1 MEVIN
6 ILGTIVNSLVIVIGS
21 VIGLFLKENV
31 NEKVSNTIMNGL
43 ALCVIYIGISGT
55 LKGNNTIVMIISVA
69 VGAFIGGIIDIDNKL
84 ENLGKIIEKSFNKN
98 NGNISIAQGF
108 VTATLLFCIGAMAI
122 VGSLESGLN
131 NNHSTLYA
139 KSILDGIS
147 SIIFA
152 STLGIGVA
160 LSAIVVFIYQ
170 GSITLAASFLSTFLS
185 DIAINNMTAVG
196 SLLIIGLGLNMLG
209 VTKIKVSNL
218 LPSIIIAVLLSFFR
232 I

>member
-21 VIGLFLKENV
+21 FIGLFLKGNV
-31 NEKVSNTIMNGL
+31 NEKVRNTIMNGL

-55 LKGNNTIVMIISVA
+55 LKGDNTIVMIISVA
-69 VGAFIGGIIDIDNKL
+69 VGAFIGEIIDIDNKL

-196 SLLIIGLGLNMLG
+196 SLLILGLGLNMLG

-218 LPSIIIAVLLSFFR
+218 LPSIIIAVLLSFF
-232 I
+232 

>member
-218 LPSIIIAVLLSFFR
+218 LPSIIIAALLSFFR

>member
-1 MEVIN
+1 M
-6 ILGTIVNSLVIVIGS
+6 LGTIVNSLAIVIGS
-21 VIGLFLKENV
+21 FIGLFLRESI

-43 ALCVIYIGISGT
+43 ALCVIYIGISGA
-55 LKGNNTIVMIISVA
+55 LKGDTTIVMIISIVI
-69 VGAFIGGIIDIDNKL
+69 GAIIGEFIDIDKKL
-84 ENLGKIIEKSFNKN
+84 ENLGEIIEKRFNKN
-98 NGNISIAQGF
+98 DGNISIAHGF

-131 NNHSTLYA
+131 NNYSTLYA

-152 STLGIGVA
+152 STLGIGVV

-170 GSITLAASFLSTFLS
+170 GSITLAAGFLSTFLS

-209 VTKIKVSNL
+209 ITKIKVSNL
-218 LPSIIIAVLLSFFR
+218 LPAIIIAVLLSF
-232 I
+232 INI

>member
-1 MEVIN
+1 M
-6 ILGTIVNSLVIVIGS
+6 LGTIVNSLTIVVGAF
-21 VIGLFLKENV
+21 IGLFLKGSINK
-31 NEKVSNTIMNGL
+31 KVSDTIMNGL
-43 ALCVIYIGISGT
+43 ALCVIYIGISGAI
-55 LKGNNTIVMIISVA
+55 KGNNTIIIIISIA
-69 VGAFIGGIIDIDNKL
+69 VGGFIGEIIDIDKKL
-84 ENLGKIIEKSFNKN
+84 ENLGKRLEEKFNKN
-98 NGNISIAQGF
+98 GGSVSIAQGF
-108 VTATLLFCIGAMAI
+108 VTSTLLFCVGAMAI

-131 NNHSTLYA
+131 NNHSTLFA

-152 STLGIGVA
+152 STLGIGVM

-170 GSITLAASFLSTFLS
+170 GSITLAANFLSVFLS

-196 SLLIIGLGLNMLG
+196 SLLIVGLGLNMVG
-209 VTKIKVSNL
+209 VTKVKVSNL

>member
-1 MEVIN
+1 M
-6 ILGTIVNSLVIVIGS
+6 LGTIVNSLVIVIGS

>member
-69 VGAFIGGIIDIDNKL
+69 VGAFIGEIIDIDNKL

>member
-1 MEVIN
+1 M
-6 ILGTIVNSLVIVIGS
+6 LGTIVNSLTIVVGAF
-21 VIGLFLKENV
+21 IGLFLKGSINK
-31 NEKVSNTIMNGL
+31 KVSDTIMNGL
-43 ALCVIYIGISGT
+43 ALCVIYIGISGAI
-55 LKGNNTIVMIISVA
+55 KGDNTIIMIISVA
-69 VGAFIGGIIDIDNKL
+69 VGGFIGEIIDIDKKL
-84 ENLGKIIEKSFNKN
+84 ENIGKRIEERLNR
-98 NGNISIAQGF
+98 NGNSVSVAQGF
-108 VTATLLFCIGAMAI
+108 VTSTLLFCVGAMAI
-122 VGSLESGLN
+122 VGSLESGLSS
-131 NNHSTLYA
+131 NHSTLYA

-152 STLGIGVA
+152 STLGVGVM

-196 SLLIIGLGLNMLG
+196 SLLILGLGLNMLG

-232 I
+232 M